1 MEIFDQLCVPGS
13 RVSGVFTC
21 GWGTLVMTVIEKSAL
36 VKFSAQQMFDLV
48 NDIEAYPQFLP
59 WCSNSRIIKRADDLV
74 EAELMISKGGFK
86 KSFSTRNRID
96 RGGRLTVSLLEGP
109 FSYLEGVWDFMPLRE
124 DASKISLNLEFEMSG
139 KLASLAFGA
148 VFNQICNTMVSSFT
162 TRAKEI
168 YG

>member
-1 MEIFDQLCVPGS
+1 
-13 RVSGVFTC
+13 
-21 GWGTLVMTVIEKSAL
+21 MTVVQKSAL

-48 NDIEAYPQFLP
+48 NNIEDYPKFLP
-59 WCSNSRIIKRADDLV
+59 WCSGSRILKREDDMV
-74 EAELMISKGGFK
+74 EAELVISKGGFK
-86 KSFSTRNRID
+86 KSFSTRNKIVN
-96 RGGRLTVSLLEGP
+96 GRRMTVSLLSGP
-109 FSYLEGVWDFMPLRE
+109 FSSLEGTWDFIPLRE

-162 TRAKEI
+162 ARAKAV